1 MKTKIISFIFYYCFI
16 SISVSPGKS
25 EVRMPTHAN
34 WVISFDMKAFHNSR
48 MGKFIM
54 EKIKNAPNINQKMEG
69 LKNAFG
75 VDFKEM
81 REI

>member
-34 WVISFDMKAFHNSR
+34 WVISLDMERFHTSR
-48 MGKFIM
+48 MGEFIM
-54 EKIKNAPNINQKMEG
+54 GKM
-69 LKNAFG
+69 
-75 VDFKEM
+75 KECTQHQSKDGGTKKCFWF
-81 REI
+81 RP